1 MNNLTI
7 ATIGKSVGLWGEVKL
22 HLHTDFE
29 EQFKKGSSFLTDKN
43 QKLTI
48 ENYNPQRG
56 VVKFL
61 GVTTLDD
68 AKRLTNQKLLSSLED
83 SRENCELNDGEYFW
97 FDIIGCEVKEDDKTL
112 GKVKDIQRITA
123 NDMLEIKT
131 DKSLV
136 SKGLEKSFLI
146 PYVKDV
152 YIDRVDLENKTI
164 YTKDAYSLLEIL

>member
-61 GVTTLDD
+61 GITTLDD

-83 SRENCELNDGEYFW
+83 SRENCELSDGEYFW

-131 DKSLV
+131 DKALV
-136 SKGLEKSFLI
+136 SQGLEKSFLI

-152 YIDRVDLENKTI
+152 YINRVDLENKTI

>member
-1 MNNLTI
+1 MNNLII

-29 EQFKKGSSFLTDKN
+29 EQFKKGSTFITDKN

-48 ENYNPQRG
+48 ENYNPKRG

-61 GVTTLDD
+61 GITTVDD
-68 AKRLTNQKLLSSLED
+68 AKRLTNQKLLSSEED
-83 SRENCELNDGEYFW
+83 SRENCELSDGEYFW
-97 FDIIGCEVKEDDKTL
+97 FDIIGCKVVEDSKTL
-112 GKVKDIQRITA
+112 GVVKDIQRITA

-136 SKGLEKSFLI
+136 SQGLEKSFLI

-164 YTKDAYSLLEIL
+164 YTKDAYQLLEIL